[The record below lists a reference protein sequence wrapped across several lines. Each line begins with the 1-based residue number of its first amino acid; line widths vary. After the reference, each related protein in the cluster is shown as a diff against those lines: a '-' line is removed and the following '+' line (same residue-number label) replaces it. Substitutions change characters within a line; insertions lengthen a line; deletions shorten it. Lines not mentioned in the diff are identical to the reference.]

1 MNTPIVQCPTLF
13 GTDGVRGTPGTSPL
27 DEQTL
32 ARLGAAIVSSI
43 TQLPRAPRV
52 LVGRDTRESG
62 PWIIQQLLRG
72 LTSGGAEVTDGALL
86 STPAV
91 AFLTKDGGFDAGI
104 VVSASH
110 NSFQDNGIKIF
121 TRDGRKADGELE
133 VRLAELTADDARM
146 LPASGGS
153 MLEPRGLPDRYLAHT
168 CQIFDGACLPAGF
181 SLAIDCANG
190 ANSGIAPTA
199 LRRLGLDLHVI
210 HDSPDGRNINLH
222 CGSTHPEALA
232 QVVVDKQCDLGAA
245 FDGDGDRVVFVDH
258 QGTVVDGDAVLLIA
272 ARWLAGSGR
281 LAHDAVV
288 ATVMSNIGLE
298 RALRADGV
306 SLHRC
311 PVGDRFVVAEMEKRG
326 LVLGGEQS
334 GHIIVLDHLPT
345 GDGLATALL
354 IVRALVESG
363 RSLRDLAADL
373 RPSPQ
378 VLLNVRVRRRTPLGD
393 LPAVRALVDA
403 AEHRLADE
411 GRVLI
416 RYSGTEPLLRIMLEG
431 PDSVII
437 KQLADGIAAQ
447 VRADLGEHGG

>member
-1 MNTPIVQCPTLF
+1 MNTPIVQSPTLF
-13 GTDGVRGTPGTSPL
+13 GTDGVRGTPGASPL

-32 ARLGAAIVSSI
+32 ARLGAAIASSM
-43 TQLPRAPRV
+43 TQLSQVPRV

-62 PWIIQQLLRG
+62 PWITQQLLRG
-72 LTSGGAEVTDGALL
+72 LTSGGAEVTDGDLM
-86 STPAV
+86 STPAI
-91 AFLTKDGGFDAGI
+91 AFLTKEGGFDAGI

-110 NSFQDNGIKIF
+110 NPFQDNGIKIF
-121 TRDGRKADGELE
+121 TRDGRKVDRELE
-133 VRLAELTADDARM
+133 VRLTELTADDTRT
-146 LPASGGS
+146 LPASEPATI
-153 MLEPRGLPDRYLAHT
+153 EPRGLLEQYLSHT
-168 CQIFDGACLPAGF
+168 CRILEGVCLPADF

-190 ANSGIAPTA
+190 ANSGIAPA
-199 LRRLGLDLHVI
+199 AFRRLGVDLHVI
-210 HDSPDGRNINLH
+210 HDSPDGRNINFD

-232 QVVVDKQCDLGAA
+232 QLVVGKRCDLGAA

-258 QGTVVDGDAVLLIA
+258 EGAVVDGDAVLLIA
-272 ARWLAGSGR
+272 ARWLASSGR

-298 RALRADGV
+298 RALRADGI
-306 SLHRC
+306 SLYRC
-311 PVGDRFVVAEMEKRG
+311 SVGDRFVAAEMEKRG

-334 GHIIVLDHLPT
+334 GHVIVVDHLST

-378 VLLNVRVRRRTPLGD
+378 VLLNVRVRRQIPLGD

-411 GRVLI
+411 GRVLV

-437 KQLADGIAAQ
+437 QQLADGIAAQ
-447 VRADLGEHGG
+447 VRADLGELGG